1 MKFLFYVIGLLAFV
15 ASILAGLTSKSAIH
29 EILSVLLMLVSVTS
43 WGFAGTMARLDDL
56 ISPPDDG
63 RESENR

>member
-1 MKFLFYVIGLLAFV
+1 MKFLFYLIGLLAFV

-43 WGFAGTMARLDDL
+43 WGFAESMSRLDDL
-56 ISPPDDG
+56 ISPPDSISRG
-63 RESENR
+63 E